1 VNLAFVVPRYG
12 EEVVGGAELAARML
26 AERLVTRDGVDVEV
40 LTTRAIDSRTWA
52 TEYPEGEVTVRGVR
66 VRRFSA
72 SPRSPEFDRESA
84 PVLSRPEVAS
94 PALES
99 RWLDLQGPVSNDLIG
114 AVRDSSA
121 DLIVFS
127 PYLFHST
134 VRGVAA
140 VEDRAVLHP
149 AAHDEAVLRLPMYR
163 AVFERARALVC
174 YTHAEQ
180 RLVWSRFR
188 VARTPQVVLGLG
200 VEARPGA
207 PEAAVS
213 RLGIRDRPYV
223 LCLGRVEGAKG
234 TDALARAFAAFKD
247 RHPGPFA
254 LVYAGP
260 VADLP
265 PAHHDIV
272 VAGLVDDET
281 KWGLLRGATA
291 LISPS
296 PYESFGL
303 VVLEAWVAGTPVLV
317 NASCEATREHC
328 ERSGGGLW
336 FRDYEEFEVALR
348 RVIAS
353 SDLRASLAGAGG
365 SYARTRFAWPALTDR
380 YVSFLATLDR

>member
-1 VNLAFVVPRYG
+1 MKLAFVVPRYG

-26 AERLVTRDGVDVEV
+26 AERLVTRDDVDVEI

-52 TEYPEGEVTVRGVR
+52 AEYPEGDVTVRGVR

-84 PVLSRPEVAS
+84 PILSRPELAS
-94 PALES
+94 PAVES
-99 RWLDLQGPVSNDLIG
+99 HWLDLQGPVSKDLIG

-121 DLIVFS
+121 DLVAFS
-127 PYLFHST
+127 PYLFHPT
-134 VRGVAA
+134 VRGAAA
-140 VEDRAVLHP
+140 VENRAVLHP

-163 AVFERARALVC
+163 SLFERARALVF

-188 VARTPQVVLGLG
+188 VARTPQIVLGLG
-200 VEARPGA
+200 VEARSGA
-207 PEAAVS
+207 PEVAGA
-213 RLGIRDRPYV
+213 RLGIGDRPYV

-234 TDALARAFAAFKD
+234 TDALARAFAVFKEQ
-247 RHPGPFA
+247 HPGPLA

-265 PAHHDIV
+265 PAHPDVV
-272 VAGLVDDET
+272 VAGVVDDDT

-303 VVLEAWVAGTPVLV
+303 VVLEAWAAGTPVLV
-317 NASCEATREHC
+317 NASCAATREHC

-336 FRDYEEFEVALR
+336 FRNYEELDVALG
-348 RVIAS
+348 RVVAS
-353 SDLRASLAGAGG
+353 DDLRTRLAVAGG
-365 SYARTRFAWPALTDR
+365 RYARARFAWPGLIDR
-380 YVSFLATLDR
+380 YVSFLTTLV